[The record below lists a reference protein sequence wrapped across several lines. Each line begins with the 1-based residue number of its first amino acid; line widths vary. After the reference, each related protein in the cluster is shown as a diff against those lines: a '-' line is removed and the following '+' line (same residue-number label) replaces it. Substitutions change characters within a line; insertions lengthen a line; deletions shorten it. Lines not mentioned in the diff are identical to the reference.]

1 MRQFVFIM
9 FSFLLLLLAGS
20 CKPTGKS
27 AASDADSTAV
37 KAVDSNDGKH
47 TREYITQRLNE
58 IYEMQDDSK
67 GCSERYLRLY
77 KEASELSHLSG
88 MVFLYKD
95 HWMQGN
101 DRVEDWSYSI
111 LDVTDI
117 QETTATATVLISN
130 YDKCK
135 VTLKLVFER
144 DDWYV
149 DNFLN
154 DIEDGYDG
162 ADAEPEIYDEV
173 KEIQT
178 FITEVKKDVEISRKL
193 VGEWGWVG
201 DDGPELLLGFTF
213 GDDGLHANECTIY
226 RIASFE
232 DPLCGVYDGELH
244 IGQRPDDDAIDLK
257 VKLNEKGDELTGHIM
272 LKLAK
277 YDYSYDGPITLR
289 KDYFKFGE

>member
-1 MRQFVFIM
+1 MRLSVFTV

-20 CKPTGKS
+20 CSPTGKS
-27 AASDADSTAV
+27 ATSNADSTAV
-37 KAVDSNDGKH
+37 ESVDANDGKH

-77 KEASELSHLSG
+77 EEASELSHLTG
-88 MVFLYKD
+88 MVFLDKD
-95 HWMQGN
+95 HWVQGN
-101 DRVEDWSYSI
+101 DIDEDWSYSI

-117 QETTATATVLISN
+117 QPTTATATVLVNNFDEYEI
-130 YDKCK
+130 
-135 VTLKLVFER
+135 TLKLVFER

-154 DIEDGYDG
+154 DMGDGYSDP
-162 ADAEPEIYDEV
+162 DAGSEIYDEA

-201 DDGPELLLGFTF
+201 DDGPELLLGFSF
-213 GDDGLHANECTIY
+213 GDDGLHADECTIY

-232 DPLCGVYDGELH
+232 NPLCGVYDGELQ
-244 IGQRPDDDAIDLK
+244 IGQCPDNDAIDLK